1 LTYVQLLYYH
11 NTTQMKAQKSRIILD
26 YNELKRIVDAHKVIG
41 HKIVCTIGSW
51 DMLHIGH
58 LRYLIKA
65 KEYGDVLI
73 VGADS
78 DRGIKI
84 YKKSDLRPIIPQEER
99 MEMLQY
105 QECVD
110 YVTLVDDIDEQG
122 KWQYG
127 LAKILQPHIFITTVE
142 SYPEEQLNAIRQYAN
157 EIVVLPRQAEKTST
171 SQIIENTAKKH
182 IEKMLFEITQRK

>member
-1 LTYVQLLYYH
+1 
-11 NTTQMKAQKSRIILD
+11 MKSKKNSIISD
-26 YNELKRIVDAHKVIG
+26 YEELRKIIEAHKALG

-65 KEYGDVLI
+65 KEKGDILV

-84 YKKSDLRPIIPQEER
+84 YKNELRPIIPQDER
-99 MEMLQY
+99 MEMLRY

-110 YVTLVDDIDEQG
+110 YVTLVDDIGDDG

-127 LAKILQPHIFITTVE
+127 LIQAIKPDFFITTD
-142 SYPEEQLNAIRQYAN
+142 SYSNEQAN
-157 EIVVLPRQAEKTST
+157 EIKKHSNEVLLFERQAEKTS
-171 SQIIENTAKKH
+171 SSDIIEKTMKKH
-182 IEKMLFEITQRK
+182 LELLLSDMLNGKKQK

>member
-1 LTYVQLLYYH
+1 
-11 NTTQMKAQKSRIILD
+11 MKALNNRIILD
-26 YNELKRIVDAHKVIG
+26 YNELKKVIDAHKIIG
-41 HKIVCTIGSW
+41 HRIVCTIGSW

-65 KEYGDVLI
+65 KEHGDILV
-73 VGADS
+73 VGTDS

-122 KWQYG
+122 RWQYG
-127 LAKILQPHIFITTVE
+127 LAKLLEPHVFITTID

-157 EIVVLPRQAEKTST
+157 EIIVLPRQAEKTST
-171 SQIIENTAKKH
+171 SQIIEHTAKKH
-182 IEKMLFEITQRK
+182 IEKMLFEITQKK

>member
-1 LTYVQLLYYH
+1 
-11 NTTQMKAQKSRIILD
+11 MKALKTRVILD
-26 YNELKRIVDAHKVIG
+26 YDELKKITDAHKTIG

-65 KEYGDVLI
+65 RGYGDILV
-73 VGADS
+73 VGTDS

-84 YKKSDLRPIIPQEER
+84 YKKSELRPIIPQEER

-110 YVTLVDDIDEQG
+110 YVTLVDDIDDRG
-122 KWQYG
+122 IWQYG
-127 LAKILQPHIFITTVE
+127 LAKILQPHVFVTTVD
-142 SYPEEQLNAIRQYAN
+142 SYPEEQLNAIKQYAS
-157 EIVVLPRQAEKTST
+157 EIVVIPRQAENTST
-171 SQIIENTAKKH
+171 SQIIEGTAKKH
-182 IEKMLFEITQRK
+182 IEKMLWEITRRK

>member
-1 LTYVQLLYYH
+1 
-11 NTTQMKAQKSRIILD
+11 MKALKNRIILD
-26 YNELKRIVDAHKVIG
+26 YNELKNIIDAHKVIG
-41 HKIVCTIGSW
+41 HRIICTIGSW

-65 KEYGDVLI
+65 KEYGDILV

-99 MEMLQY
+99 MEMLLY
-105 QECVD
+105 QECID
-110 YVTLVDDIDEQG
+110 YVTLVDDIDQEG
-122 KWQYG
+122 KWQYE
-127 LAKILQPHIFITTVE
+127 LAKILQPHTFVTTID
-142 SYPEEQLNAIRQYAN
+142 SYPEEQLNAIRQYTS
-157 EIVVLPRQAEKTST
+157 EVVVLSRQAEKTST